1 MPEEIIVE
9 VAYGMP
15 GEQFIISIKVPTKF
29 NVKQAIEKSGIQ
41 KKFSNIDLSKNKVG
55 IFGKQTTLDHLL
67 KDRDRIEI
75 YRPLI
80 LDPKEMRRKRA
91 AKQKKKTMFQCIVF
105 ELILFFKIFI
115 DLFFRF
121 CIISFCAMRKIICV
135 YPIKL

>member
-1 MPEEIIVE
+1 MSDEILVEVTYALPEEQI
-9 VAYGMP
+9 
-15 GEQFIISIKVPTKF
+15 IISIKVPTKF
-29 NVKQAIEKSGIQ
+29 NVKQAIERSGIQ

-91 AKQKKKTMFQCIVF
+91 AKQK
-105 ELILFFKIFI
+105 
-115 DLFFRF
+115 
-121 CIISFCAMRKIICV
+121 
-135 YPIKL
+135 